1 MDLRA
6 GGECGYCGSW
16 RPERWHV
23 PVLGCWGLPTSPQC
37 DLSLSGLRL
46 DEEEDNG
53 GERAGR
59 GRGRRLAV
67 TRPVDDPPVGLRRDD
82 PYPVSGRRWAGNG
95 AGAAPAA
102 LERPGWEP
110 RGSCRRRCGRPAS
123 RVQRPV
129 ARDGHAGR
137 AVGRVCGG
145 ARGAD
150 APATA
155 QSATDGMP
163 HDNGHERRAAPVVAG
178 GEGRRRARRG
188 LHQVVLLIFSDN
200 NLVNRFI
207 LYTCFDCAHSQ
218 IIGSGRHGHGCS
230 ACGVGTMPRPMLSSS
245 RPGGALQRRLAGLRL
260 AMHVIFAK

>member
-1 MDLRA
+1 MRGA
-6 GGECGYCGSW
+6 AEGGA
-16 RPERWHV
+16 
-23 PVLGCWGLPTSPQC
+23 SPSR
-37 DLSLSGLRL
+37 DLSTIPPSDSVVMTPTLSAADGGLGT
-46 DEEEDNG
+46 EPG
-53 GERAGR
+53 
-59 GRGRRLAV
+59 
-67 TRPVDDPPVGLRRDD
+67 
-82 PYPVSGRRWAGNG
+82 S
-95 AGAAPAA
+95 APAA

-110 RGSCRRRCGRPAS
+110 RGSCRPGCGRPAS

-150 APATA
+150 APGTA

-207 LYTCFDCAHSQ
+207 CFDRAHSQ
-218 IIGSGRHGHGCS
+218 IIGSGRYGHGCS
-230 ACGVGTMPRPMLSSS
+230 ACGAGTVPRPMLS
-245 RPGGALQRRLAGLRL
+245 PLDQVVPCNGA
-260 AMHVIFAK
+260 